1 MSRATN
7 KDFSW
12 LLNLSLHG
20 TSYGLALPEGLL
32 LTFNHTIFVSL
43 FIQNNCD
50 IKSWNICLVAEKN
63 KVTLNHIK
71 YLSHWRTGSN
81 EWYKVSILKETLTL
95 HCVTFWC
102 AAGNILITR
111 VMDYFHEYISIT
123 TDMVL
128 ELKYQFFFNRWLTN
142 WKKYQKKSLYILLED
157 GMI

>member
-1 MSRATN
+1 MSRAIN

-20 TSYGLALPEGLL
+20 TNYGLALPEGLL

-43 FIQNNCD
+43 LIQNNCD

-63 KVTLNHIK
+63 KVALNHIK

-81 EWYKVSILKETLTL
+81 ERYQVSILKETLTL
-95 HCVTFWC
+95 HFVTFRC
-102 AAGNILITR
+102 AEGNILITR
-111 VMDYFHEYISIT
+111 VMNYFHEYISMT

-128 ELKYQFFFNRWLTN
+128 ESKYQFFSIVVWQIERNIRRRVFTFF
-142 WKKYQKKSLYILLED
+142 
-157 GMI
+157 